1 MENEK
6 ATSNKK
12 DPLVS
17 TAKKSRRLS
26 WLDTLRSLTRPKVA
40 VMLALGFSS
49 GLPFMLVGNTLGF
62 WLRESGVELATI
74 GFLSWVGLA
83 YSLKFL
89 WAPVI
94 DKVNAPLLGSL
105 LGRRRGWMLLSQILV
120 AAGLFGMSFL
130 KPQGGLLVF
139 TALAAI
145 AAFASATQDIVV
157 DAWRI
162 EISDASEDMA
172 LLSSAY
178 QLGYRASLLVTDA
191 LILIIAGAVGW
202 SVSYSMMGA
211 AMAVGIAA
219 TFFAVEPKRSTENST
234 AEHVSIWTARGLFDA
249 VVGPFIAFFK
259 QHGNKALLI
268 LLAVSLYRLSDF
280 VMGPMANPFYADLGL
295 TKEVVGT
302 VRGSVGLIAS
312 VIGVAAGGLAA
323 VRFGFITTL
332 LVGAVIGP
340 ASNLGFSFLAM
351 TGPSN
356 EVFTAAMIIDNFA
369 SGFAGTAL
377 VGYMSS
383 LTTLG
388 YTATQYALLSSF
400 YALLGK
406 VMKGF
411 SGVIVQNL
419 SKTHSL
425 MESYAL
431 FFLGT
436 ALIGI
441 PALLLCI
448 ILVRKNRV
456 VRKIESLQGQSG

>member
-1 MENEK
+1 MQ
-6 ATSNKK
+6 
-12 DPLVS
+12 
-17 TAKKSRRLS
+17 
-26 WLDTLRSLTRPKVA
+26 TLRAVTRPKVA
-40 VMLALGFSS
+40 IMLALGFSS

-62 WLRESGVELATI
+62 WLRESGITLATI

-89 WAPVI
+89 WAPLI
-94 DKVNAPLLGSL
+94 DKANAPLIGKW
-105 LGRRRGWMLLSQILV
+105 LGRRRGWMIVSQILIAV
-120 AAGLFGMSFL
+120 GLFGMAAI
-130 KPQGGLLVF
+130 KPEGGLMIF
-139 TALAAI
+139 TGLAAL

-162 EISDASEDMA
+162 EVSDASEDMA

-191 LILIIAGAVGW
+191 LILIVAASVGW
-202 SVSYSMMGA
+202 AVSYTVMGA
-211 AMAVGIAA
+211 LMAVGLVA
-219 TFFAVEPKRSTENST
+219 TLLAVEPGRNITSQQMGTMWNL
-234 AEHVSIWTARGLFDA
+234 RGLFDA

-268 LLAVSLYRLSDF
+268 LAAVSLYRLSDF
-280 VMGPMANPFYADLGL
+280 MMGPMANPFYADIGI
-295 TKEVVGT
+295 TKETVGA
-302 VRGSVGLIAS
+302 VRGSIGLIAS
-312 VIGVAAGGLAA
+312 VVGVAAGGLAA

-332 LVGAVIGP
+332 MVGAIIGP

-351 TGPSN
+351 VGPSN
-356 EVFTAAMIIDNFA
+356 EVFTMAMIIDNFA

-383 LTTLG
+383 LTTFG

-406 VMKGF
+406 VLKGF
-411 SGVIVQNL
+411 SGVMVQ
-419 SKTHSL
+419 SFSEGRSL
-425 MESYAL
+425 MEGYAL
-431 FFLGT
+431 FFLST
-436 ALIGI
+436 ALVGI

-448 ILVRKNRV
+448 LLVRSNRPV
-456 VRKIESLQGQSG
+456 VK